1 MSSPEKAKL
10 CRDLDPHCRQPLL
23 RRRRRFIRAML
34 ARAGPREWTCCISP
48 AAPAWPT
55 WPTAP
60 APAPSLPRPPGGTLH
75 GNFSHHLEILTANP
89 SRLPQGVVDELR
101 EREAPDGV
109 IKFDTKRRR
118 RFGPGAKVCI
128 KHGVMVGFS
137 GIVERLQSRD
147 RVTVLFDLLGRKTS
161 VLLRETELTA
171 A

>member
-1 MSSPEKAKL
+1 MRGQIVRRTRPL
-10 CRDLDPHCRQPLL
+10 FYIFFGLVNFWRDVFEFERVLGVLMCD
-23 RRRRRFIRAML
+23 
-34 ARAGPREWTCCISP
+34 E
-48 AAPAWPT
+48 
-55 WPTAP
+55 
-60 APAPSLPRPPGGTLH
+60 
-75 GNFSHHLEILTANP
+75 ENP

-147 RVTVLFDLLGRKTS
+147 RVTVLLDLLGRKTS

>member
-1 MSSPEKAKL
+1 VRGQIVRRTRPL
-10 CRDLDPHCRQPLL
+10 FYIFFGLVNFWRDVFEFERVLGVLMCD
-23 RRRRRFIRAML
+23 
-34 ARAGPREWTCCISP
+34 E
-48 AAPAWPT
+48 
-55 WPTAP
+55 
-60 APAPSLPRPPGGTLH
+60 
-75 GNFSHHLEILTANP
+75 ENP

-147 RVTVLFDLLGRKTS
+147 RVTVLLDLLGRKTS